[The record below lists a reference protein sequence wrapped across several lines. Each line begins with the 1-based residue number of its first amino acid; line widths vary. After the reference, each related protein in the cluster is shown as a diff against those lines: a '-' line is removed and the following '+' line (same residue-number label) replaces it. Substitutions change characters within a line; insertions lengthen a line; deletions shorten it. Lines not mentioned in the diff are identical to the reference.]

1 MKSNLHKLIGAFLAL
16 CLVVAVMTMGAFAS
30 EDGSGTVETSPTV
43 SPSTSPSQ
51 TPSVTPSPS
60 PSETP
65 EDITVSFSVKGE
77 QYIDDVSI
85 LVNGKTYVLG
95 GNKYSITAPAGSRVS
110 ITVTAKEGY
119 AVTATASGNWTA
131 SGNNVSTTSLT
142 SGGGISFT
150 VAAKELHNI
159 YASVSYVS
167 GTTQSGAYIS
177 TNPSQAYEG
186 QTVTVTVSLSG
197 GQKVRSISVGGDG
210 GTVEISKNNSTSNAT
225 RAYYTFT
232 MPDYDVSVNAII
244 EKATYSVTVDSS
256 WYGSVELDVDYGKDT
271 NALEYGDWVE
281 VYAKPYPGYYL
292 KSLKLNGNSVTF
304 SGNSYSF
311 QITEDTVITAEFSD
325 SLYVETYYSSWN
337 GTVVTY
343 DRYWDK
349 ETEFDYG
356 DTVYVEIT
364 PKDGYTIDKISITDS
379 VTGKSVSYTES
390 STEKNVYYFTMPEH
404 PVLVKVEFKE
414 GYSITV
420 ADTKYGKIKVS
431 EKNADEDD
439 RITITVEPDYGYQLT
454 WLSIKAKDG
463 TKVSYSEG
471 YTKNT
476 YYFYMPDQDVT
487 ISATFS
493 RGTLPFTDVKS
504 TDWFYDAVS
513 FTYNMGI
520 MDGVET
526 NKFSPST
533 TITRGMVVTMLWRM
547 AGEPYASGT
556 YFDDVSYGR
565 YYTTAVA
572 WSARNNIIEGS
583 GANTFGVN
591 DPITR
596 EQLAVILYRY
606 AKYMNYSTTTSSLYG
621 YDDANKVS
629 SWAKDAM
636 GWAVRNGVIGGVT
649 NTTLCPNNTA
659 TRAEVAQMF
668 MNFYDFAN

>member
-1 MKSNLHKLIGAFLAL
+1 MKSNLHKLIGAFLAV
-16 CLVVAVMTMGAFAS
+16 CLVAAVMTMGVFAT
-30 EDGSGTVETSPTV
+30 EDDDGSETLPPSSSV
-43 SPSTSPSQ
+43 SPSASTEP
-51 TPSVTPSPS
+51 
-60 PSETP
+60 ET
-65 EDITVSFSVKGE
+65 ISVSFTITGYTNIKSVSVLVDGVSVDVTQTGSSFSFDAVEEASVK
-77 QYIDDVSI
+77 
-85 LVNGKTYVLG
+85 
-95 GNKYSITAPAGSRVS
+95 
-110 ITVTAKEGY
+110 ITVTAKDGY
-119 AVTATASGNWTA
+119 AVTPNAGSDWTVSSDGSVFTAQ
-131 SGNNVSTTSLT
+131 LT
-142 SGGGISFT
+142 GSSAPSFN
-150 VAAKELHNI
+150 VAAKELYDIN
-159 YASVSYVS
+159 ATVSYAH
-167 GTTQSGAYIS
+167 GMNEYGASIS
-177 TNPSQAYEG
+177 TSPTEAYEG
-186 QTVTVTVSLSG
+186 QEVTVTISLSG
-197 GQKVRSISVGGDG
+197 GQKVYQVSG
-210 GTVEISKNNSTSNAT
+210 SNVT
-225 RAYYTFT
+225 LRPVSSSSSRYVQYTFT
-232 MPDYDVSVNAII
+232 MPDRDVSINAEI
-244 EKATYSVTVDSS
+244 EPATYSVTAGSS
-256 WYGSVELDVDYGKDT
+256 LHGTIDIYVGYGKDPK
-271 NALEYGDWVE
+271 ALEYGDWVE
-281 VYAKPYPGYYL
+281 VYATPAYGYYL
-292 KSLKLNGNSVTF
+292 KALKLNGNSVTF
-304 SGNSYSF
+304 SGNTYSF
-311 QITEDTVITAEFSD
+311 QITEDTTITAEFSD

-379 VTGKSVSYTES
+379 VTGKSVSYNES

-439 RITITVEPDYGYQLT
+439 RITITVEPDFGYQLT

>member
-30 EDGSGTVETSPTV
+30 EDGSGLETLPPSGSV
-43 SPSTSPSQ
+43 SPSSSPS
-51 TPSVTPSPS
+51 TEP
-60 PSETP
+60 ET
-65 EDITVSFSVKGE
+65 ISVSFSVQGYTNIKYVSVLVDGVSV
-77 QYIDDVSI
+77 DVTQTGSTFSFEAVEGAS
-85 LVNGKTYVLG
+85 VN
-95 GNKYSITAPAGSRVS
+95 
-110 ITVTAKEGY
+110 ITVTAKDGY
-119 AVTATASGNWTA
+119 AVTPNAGSDWTVSSDGSVFTAQ
-131 SGNNVSTTSLT
+131 LT
-142 SGGGISFT
+142 GSSAPSFN
-150 VAAKELHNI
+150 VAAKELYDIN
-159 YASVSYVS
+159 ATVSYAH
-167 GTTQSGAYIS
+167 GMNEYGASIS
-177 TNPSQAYEG
+177 TSPTKAYEG
-186 QTVTVTVSLSG
+186 QEVTVTISLSG
-197 GQKVRSISVGGDG
+197 GQKVYQVSG
-210 GTVEISKNNSTSNAT
+210 SNVT
-225 RAYYTFT
+225 LRPVSSSSSRYVQYTFT
-232 MPDYDVSVNAII
+232 MPDRDVSINAEI
-244 EKATYSVTVDSS
+244 EPATYSVTAGSS
-256 WYGSVELDVDYGKDT
+256 LHGTIDIYVGYGKDPS
-271 NALEYGDWVE
+271 ALEYGDWVE
-281 VYAKPYPGYYL
+281 VYVRPASGYYL
-292 KSLKLNGNSVTF
+292 KSLKHNSNSVDVT
-304 SGNSYSF
+304 GNKYEF
-311 QITEDTVITAEFSD
+311 QITEDTYITAEFSD

-379 VTGKSVSYTES
+379 VTGKSVSYNES

-493 RGTLPFTDVKS
+493 RGTLPFTDVKR

>member
-65 EDITVSFSVKGE
+65 EDITVSFSVYGNEHVRDISVKINSE
-77 QYIDDVSI
+77 SHI
-85 LVNGKTYVLG
+85 LTG
-95 GNKYSITAPAGSRVS
+95 GNYTFTASAGSSVS

-131 SGNNVSTTSLT
+131 SGNSVSTTSLT
-142 SGGGISFT
+142 NGGSISFT
-150 VAAKELHNI
+150 VAAKKLHDI
-159 YASVSYVS
+159 SASVSYVT
-167 GTTQSGAYIS
+167 GITQSGAYIS
-177 TNPSQAYEG
+177 ANPSQAREG
-186 QTVTVTVSLSG
+186 ETVTVTVRLDG
-197 GQKVRSISVGGDG
+197 GLKVRSISGGAG
-210 GTVEISKNNSTSNAT
+210 VELKQISSSSSRYAQ
-225 RAYYTFT
+225 YTFT
-232 MPDYDVSVNAII
+232 MPDRDVSINALI
-244 EKATYSVTVDSS
+244 EQGTYSVTVGSS
-256 WYGSVELDVDYGKDT
+256 LHGKVELYVGYGKDPK
-271 NALEYGDWVE
+271 ALEYGDWVE
-281 VYAKPYPGYYL
+281 VYATPAYGYYL

-304 SGNSYSF
+304 SGNTYSF
-311 QITEDTVITAEFSD
+311 QITEDTTITAEFSD

-420 ADTKYGKIKVS
+420 ADTKYGKITVS

-493 RGTLPFTDVKS
+493 RGTLPFTDVKT

>member
-1 MKSNLHKLIGAFLAL
+1 MYA
-16 CLVVAVMTMGAFAS
+16 
-30 EDGSGTVETSPTV
+30 
-43 SPSTSPSQ
+43 
-51 TPSVTPSPS
+51 TP
-60 PSETP
+60 
-65 EDITVSFSVKGE
+65 
-77 QYIDDVSI
+77 
-85 LVNGKTYVLG
+85 
-95 GNKYSITAPAGSRVS
+95 
-110 ITVTAKEGY
+110 
-119 AVTATASGNWTA
+119 
-131 SGNNVSTTSLT
+131 
-142 SGGGISFT
+142 
-150 VAAKELHNI
+150 
-159 YASVSYVS
+159 
-167 GTTQSGAYIS
+167 AY
-177 TNPSQAYEG
+177 
-186 QTVTVTVSLSG
+186 
-197 GQKVRSISVGGDG
+197 
-210 GTVEISKNNSTSNAT
+210 
-225 RAYYTFT
+225 
-232 MPDYDVSVNAII
+232 
-244 EKATYSVTVDSS
+244 
-256 WYGSVELDVDYGKDT
+256 
-271 NALEYGDWVE
+271 
-281 VYAKPYPGYYL
+281 GYYL
-292 KSLKLNGNSVTF
+292 KALKLNGNSVTF
-304 SGNSYSF
+304 SGNTYSF
-311 QITEDTVITAEFSD
+311 QITEDTTITAEFSD
-325 SLYVETYYSSWN
+325 SLYVKTYYSSWS

-343 DRYWDK
+343 DRYWDR

-364 PKDGYTIDKISITDS
+364 PKDGYTIDKIYITDS
-379 VTGKSVSYTES
+379 VTGKSVSYNES

-420 ADTKYGKIKVS
+420 ADTKYGKITVS

-487 ISATFS
+487 IYATFS
-493 RGTLPFTDVKS
+493 RGTLPFTDVKR

>member
-30 EDGSGTVETSPTV
+30 EDGSGLETLPPSGSV
-43 SPSTSPSQ
+43 SPSSSPS
-51 TPSVTPSPS
+51 TEP
-60 PSETP
+60 ET
-65 EDITVSFSVKGE
+65 ISVSFSVQGYTNIKYVSVLVDGVSV
-77 QYIDDVSI
+77 DVTQTGSTFSFEAVEGAS
-85 LVNGKTYVLG
+85 VN
-95 GNKYSITAPAGSRVS
+95 
-110 ITVTAKEGY
+110 ITVTAKDGY
-119 AVTATASGNWTA
+119 AVTPNAGSDWTVSSDGSVFTAQ
-131 SGNNVSTTSLT
+131 LT
-142 SGGGISFT
+142 GSSAPSFN
-150 VAAKELHNI
+150 VAAKELYDIN
-159 YASVSYVS
+159 ATVSYAH
-167 GTTQSGAYIS
+167 GMNEYGASIS
-177 TNPSQAYEG
+177 TSPTKAYEG
-186 QTVTVTVSLSG
+186 QEVTVTISLSG
-197 GQKVRSISVGGDG
+197 GQKVYQVSG
-210 GTVEISKNNSTSNAT
+210 SNVT
-225 RAYYTFT
+225 LRPVSSSSSRYVQYTFT
-232 MPDYDVSVNAII
+232 MPDRDVSINAEI
-244 EKATYSVTVDSS
+244 EPATYSVTAGSS
-256 WYGSVELDVDYGKDT
+256 LHGTIDIYVGYGKDPS
-271 NALEYGDWVE
+271 ALEYGDWVE
-281 VYAKPYPGYYL
+281 VYVRPASGYYL
-292 KSLKLNGNSVTF
+292 KSLKHNGNSVDVT
-304 SGNSYSF
+304 GNKYEF
-311 QITEDTVITAEFSD
+311 QITEDTYITAEFSD

-420 ADTKYGKIKVS
+420 ADTKYGKITVS

-463 TKVSYSEG
+463 TKVSYSDG

-493 RGTLPFTDVKS
+493 RGTLPFTDVKT

>member
-30 EDGSGTVETSPTV
+30 EGDTG
-43 SPSTSPSQ
+43 TSPSVTLSV

-60 PSETP
+60 PSTEPET
-65 EDITVSFSVKGE
+65 ISVLFSVTGYTNIK
-77 QYIDDVSI
+77 YVSVLVDSVSVDVTQTGSI
-85 LVNGKTYVLG
+85 FSFEAVEGASVN
-95 GNKYSITAPAGSRVS
+95 
-110 ITVTAKEGY
+110 ITVTAKDGY
-119 AVTATASGNWTA
+119 AVTPNAGSDWTVSSDGSVFTAQ
-131 SGNNVSTTSLT
+131 LT
-142 SGGGISFT
+142 GSSAPSFN
-150 VAAKELHNI
+150 VAAKELYDIN
-159 YASVSYVS
+159 ATVSYAH
-167 GTTQSGAYIS
+167 GMNEYGASIS
-177 TNPSQAYEG
+177 TSPTEAYEG
-186 QTVTVTVSLSG
+186 QEVTVTISLSG
-197 GQKVRSISVGGDG
+197 GQKVNQVSG
-210 GTVEISKNNSTSNAT
+210 SNVT
-225 RAYYTFT
+225 LRPVSSSSSRYVQYTFT
-232 MPDYDVSVNAII
+232 MPDRDVSINAEI
-244 EKATYSVTVDSS
+244 EPATYSVTAGSS
-256 WYGSVELDVDYGKDT
+256 LHGTIDIYVGYGKDPK
-271 NALEYGDWVE
+271 ALEYGDWVE
-281 VYAKPYPGYYL
+281 VYATPAYGYYL
-292 KSLKLNGNSVTF
+292 KALKLNGNSVTF
-304 SGNSYSF
+304 SGNTYSF
-311 QITEDTVITAEFSD
+311 QITEDTTITAEFSD

-379 VTGKSVSYTES
+379 VTGKSVSYNES

-420 ADTKYGKIKVS
+420 ADTKYGKITVS
-431 EKNADEDD
+431 EKNADKDD

-493 RGTLPFTDVKS
+493 RGTLPFTDVKR

>member
-30 EDGSGTVETSPTV
+30 EDGSGLETLPPSGSV
-43 SPSTSPSQ
+43 SPSSSPS
-51 TPSVTPSPS
+51 TEP
-60 PSETP
+60 ET
-65 EDITVSFSVKGE
+65 ISVSFSVRGETNYVKEIYVSVNGSTYPLTGHSFTAPKGA
-77 QYIDDVSI
+77 QVSI
-85 LVNGKTYVLG
+85 SV
-95 GNKYSITAPAGSRVS
+95 TAYDGY
-110 ITVTAKEGY
+110 TVTSYVNA
-119 AVTATASGNWTA
+119 GNGWTSNGSSSVSTSNLTNGGGIYFVVEA
-131 SGNNVSTTSLT
+131 NKLHNVSTT
-142 SGGGISFT
+142 
-150 VAAKELHNI
+150 
-159 YASVSYVS
+159 VSYVT
-167 GTTQSGAYIS
+167 GITQSGAYIS
-177 TNPSQAYEG
+177 ANPSQAYEG

-197 GQKVRSISVGGDG
+197 GQKVKAISAGAGTS
-210 GTVEISKNNSTSNAT
+210 GTVELTKSAASTAT
-225 RAYYTFT
+225 REIYTFT
-232 MPDYDVSVNAII
+232 MPANDVSVNAII
-244 EKATYSVTVDSS
+244 EKATYSVTAGSS
-256 WYGSVELDVDYGKDT
+256 LHGTIDIYVGYGKDPS
-271 NALEYGDWVE
+271 ALEYGDWVE
-281 VYAKPYPGYYL
+281 VYVRPASGYYL
-292 KSLKLNGNSVTF
+292 KSLKHNGNSVDVT
-304 SGNSYSF
+304 GNKYEF
-311 QITEDTVITAEFSD
+311 QITEDTYITAEFSD

-356 DTVYVEIT
+356 DTVYVQIT

-379 VTGKSVSYTES
+379 VTGKSVSYNES

-493 RGTLPFTDVKS
+493 RGTLPFTDVKR

-583 GANTFGVN
+583 GANTFGVD

>member
-30 EDGSGTVETSPTV
+30 EDGSGLETLPPSGSV
-43 SPSTSPSQ
+43 SPSSSPS
-51 TPSVTPSPS
+51 TEP
-60 PSETP
+60 ET
-65 EDITVSFSVKGE
+65 ISVSFSVTGETNYVKEIYVSVNGSTYPLTGHSFTAPKGA
-77 QYIDDVSI
+77 QVSI
-85 LVNGKTYVLG
+85 SV
-95 GNKYSITAPAGSRVS
+95 TAYDGY
-110 ITVTAKEGY
+110 TVTSYVNA
-119 AVTATASGNWTA
+119 GNGWTSNGSSSVSTSNLTNGGGIHFVVEA
-131 SGNNVSTTSLT
+131 NKLHNVSTT
-142 SGGGISFT
+142 
-150 VAAKELHNI
+150 
-159 YASVSYVS
+159 VSYVT
-167 GTTQSGAYIS
+167 GITQSGAYIS
-177 TNPSQAYEG
+177 ANPSQAYEG
-186 QTVTVTVSLSG
+186 QTVTVTISLDG
-197 GQKVRSISVGGDG
+197 GLKVRSISGGAG
-210 GTVEISKNNSTSNAT
+210 VELKQISSSSSRYAQ
-225 RAYYTFT
+225 YTFT
-232 MPDYDVSVNAII
+232 MPDRDVSINALI
-244 EKATYSVTVDSS
+244 EQGTYSVTVGSS
-256 WYGSVELDVDYGKDT
+256 LHGKVELYVGYGKDPK
-271 NALEYGDWVE
+271 ALEYGDWVE
-281 VYAKPYPGYYL
+281 VYATPAYGYYL

-311 QITEDTVITAEFSD
+311 QITEDTNITAEFSD

-493 RGTLPFTDVKS
+493 RGTLPFTDVKT

>member
-30 EDGSGTVETSPTV
+30 ASENVGTPPTLVEPNPSGSDGDEYSPV
-43 SPSTSPSQ
+43 
-51 TPSVTPSPS
+51 
-60 PSETP
+60 
-65 EDITVSFSVKGE
+65 TVSFAIMGNYSQFVRSISVT
-77 QYIDDVSI
+77 
-85 LVNGKTYVLG
+85 VNGQTTTYSASETSFRATLG
-95 GNKYSITAPAGSRVS
+95 SSVS
-110 ITVTAKEGY
+110 ITVNAYDGY
-119 AVTATASGNWTA
+119 AVTANVTSGTCW
-131 SGNNVSTTSLT
+131 ST
-142 SGGGISFT
+142 SGGNSVSTSSLTENNGGVIFNIE
-150 VAAKELHNI
+150 AKERHNI
-159 YASVSYVS
+159 TSTVSYVE
-167 GTTQSGAYIS
+167 GITQSGAYITS
-177 TNPSQAYEG
+177 ASQAYAGE
-186 QTVTVTVSLSG
+186 TVTVTVSMSG
-197 GQKVRSISVGGDG
+197 GQKVHGISVVGSGGP
-210 GTVEISKNNSTSNAT
+210 VNIIKNDSTSTAT

-232 MPDYDVSVNAII
+232 MPDYDVSVDALI
-244 EKATYSVTVDSS
+244 EEATYSVTAARSLH
-256 WYGSVELDVDYGKDT
+256 GKVELYVGYGKDHS
-271 NALEYGDWVE
+271 ALEYGDRVE
-281 VYAKPYPGYYL
+281 VYATPDPGYYL

-420 ADTKYGKIKVS
+420 ADTKYGKITVS
-431 EKNADEDD
+431 EKNADKDD

-493 RGTLPFTDVKS
+493 RGTLPFTDVKT

>member
-30 EDGSGTVETSPTV
+30 ASENVSTPPTLVEPNPSGSDGDEYSPV
-43 SPSTSPSQ
+43 
-51 TPSVTPSPS
+51 
-60 PSETP
+60 
-65 EDITVSFSVKGE
+65 TVSFAIMGTYSQFVRSISVTVDSQTIPLSASE
-77 QYIDDVSI
+77 TSFRA
-85 LVNGKTYVLG
+85 TLG
-95 GNKYSITAPAGSRVS
+95 SSVS
-110 ITVTAKEGY
+110 ITVNAYDGY
-119 AVTATASGNWTA
+119 AVTANVTSGTCW
-131 SGNNVSTTSLT
+131 ST
-142 SGGGISFT
+142 SGGNSVSTSSLTENNGGVIFYIE
-150 VAAKELHNI
+150 AKERHNI
-159 YASVSYVS
+159 TSTVSYVD
-167 GTTQSGAYIS
+167 GITQSGAYITS
-177 TNPSQAYEG
+177 ASQAYAGE
-186 QTVTVTVSLSG
+186 TVTVTVSLSG
-197 GQKVRSISVGGDG
+197 GQKVHGISVVGSGGP
-210 GTVEISKNNSTSNAT
+210 VNIIKNDSTSTAT
-225 RAYYTFT
+225 RAYYTFV
-232 MPDYDVSVNAII
+232 MPNYDVSVDALI
-244 EKATYSVTVDSS
+244 EEATYSVTAAPSLH
-256 WYGSVELDVDYGKDT
+256 GKVELDVGYGKDPS
-271 NALEYGDWVE
+271 ALEYGDWVE
-281 VYAKPYPGYYL
+281 VYATPAYGYYL
-292 KSLKLNGNSVTF
+292 KALKLNGSSVTF

-379 VTGKSVSYTES
+379 VTGKSVSYNES

-420 ADTKYGKIKVS
+420 ADTKYGKITVS

-493 RGTLPFTDVKS
+493 RGTLPFTDVKR

>member
-30 EDGSGTVETSPTV
+30 EDDDGSETLPPSSSV
-43 SPSTSPSQ
+43 SPSASTEP
-51 TPSVTPSPS
+51 
-60 PSETP
+60 ET
-65 EDITVSFSVKGE
+65 ISVSFTITGYTNIKSVSVLVDGVSVDVTQTGSSFSFDAVEEASVK
-77 QYIDDVSI
+77 
-85 LVNGKTYVLG
+85 
-95 GNKYSITAPAGSRVS
+95 
-110 ITVTAKEGY
+110 ITVTAKDGY
-119 AVTATASGNWTA
+119 AVTPNAGSDWTVSSDGSVFTAQ
-131 SGNNVSTTSLT
+131 LT
-142 SGGGISFT
+142 GSSAPSFN
-150 VAAKELHNI
+150 VAAKELYDIN
-159 YASVSYVS
+159 ATVSYAH
-167 GTTQSGAYIS
+167 GMNEYGASIS
-177 TNPSQAYEG
+177 TSPTKAYEG
-186 QTVTVTVSLSG
+186 QEVTVTISLSG
-197 GQKVRSISVGGDG
+197 GQKVYQVSG
-210 GTVEISKNNSTSNAT
+210 SNVT
-225 RAYYTFT
+225 LRPVSSSSSRYVQYTFT
-232 MPDYDVSVNAII
+232 MPDRDVSINAEI
-244 EKATYSVTVDSS
+244 EPATYSVTAGSS
-256 WYGSVELDVDYGKDT
+256 LHGTIDIYVGYGKDPS
-271 NALEYGDWVE
+271 ALEYGDWVE
-281 VYAKPYPGYYL
+281 VYVRPASGYYL
-292 KSLKLNGNSVTF
+292 KSLKHNGNSVDVT
-304 SGNSYSF
+304 GNKYEF
-311 QITEDTVITAEFSD
+311 QITEDTYITAEFSD

-356 DTVYVEIT
+356 DTVYVQIT

-420 ADTKYGKIKVS
+420 ADTKYGKITVS

-454 WLSIKAKDG
+454 RLSIKAKDG

>member
-30 EDGSGTVETSPTV
+30 EDGSGLETLPPSGSV
-43 SPSTSPSQ
+43 SPSSSPS
-51 TPSVTPSPS
+51 TEP
-60 PSETP
+60 ET
-65 EDITVSFSVKGE
+65 ISVSFSVTGETNYVKEMYVSVNGSTYPLTGHSFTAPKGA
-77 QYIDDVSI
+77 QVSI
-85 LVNGKTYVLG
+85 SV
-95 GNKYSITAPAGSRVS
+95 TAYDGY
-110 ITVTAKEGY
+110 TVTSYVNA
-119 AVTATASGNWTA
+119 GNGWTSNGSSSVSTSNLTNGGGIYFVVEA
-131 SGNNVSTTSLT
+131 NKLHNVSTT
-142 SGGGISFT
+142 
-150 VAAKELHNI
+150 
-159 YASVSYVS
+159 VSYVT
-167 GTTQSGAYIS
+167 GITQSGAYIS
-177 TNPSQAYEG
+177 ANPSQAYEG

-197 GQKVRSISVGGDG
+197 GQKVRSISGSTGVDLKP
-210 GTVEISKNNSTSNAT
+210 ISSSSSRYAQ
-225 RAYYTFT
+225 YTFT
-232 MPDYDVSVNAII
+232 MPDRDVSINALI
-244 EKATYSVTVDSS
+244 EQGTYSVTAGSS
-256 WYGSVELDVDYGKDT
+256 LHGTIDIYVGYGKDPS
-271 NALEYGDWVE
+271 ALEYGDWVE
-281 VYAKPYPGYYL
+281 VYVRPASGYYL
-292 KSLKLNGNSVTF
+292 KSLKHNGNSVDVT
-304 SGNSYSF
+304 GNKYEF
-311 QITEDTVITAEFSD
+311 QITEDTYITAEFSD

-356 DTVYVEIT
+356 DTVYVQIT

-493 RGTLPFTDVKS
+493 RGTLPFTDVKT

-591 DPITR
+591 AP
-596 EQLAVILYRY
+596 
-606 AKYMNYSTTTSSLYG
+606 SP
-621 YDDANKVS
+621 VS
-629 SWAKDAM
+629 SSP
-636 GWAVRNGVIGGVT
+636 
-649 NTTLCPNNTA
+649 LSSTA
-659 TRAEVAQMF
+659 TPST
-668 MNFYDFAN
+668 

>member
-1 MKSNLHKLIGAFLAL
+1 MKSNLHKLIGAFLAV

-30 EDGSGTVETSPTV
+30 EGENVGTPPTLVEPKPTETS
-43 SPSTSPSQ
+43 TS
-51 TPSVTPSPS
+51 
-60 PSETP
+60 E
-65 EDITVSFSVKGE
+65 EITVSFSVDSTDGSSNRIKDI
-77 QYIDDVSI
+77 Y
-85 LVNGKTYVLG
+85 VNVNNSTVRLGTYARS
-95 GNKYSITAPAGSRVS
+95 YTAAAGSSLS
-110 ITVTAKEGY
+110 ITVVPEDGY
-119 AVTATASGNWTA
+119 EVVATAGTGWTA
-131 SGNNVSTTSLT
+131 SGNTASTSNLT
-142 SGGGISFT
+142 STNNGGIHFT
-150 VAAKELHNI
+150 VSAKELYDIN
-159 YASVSYVS
+159 ATVSYAH
-167 GTTQSGAYIS
+167 GMNEYGASIS
-177 TNPSQAYEG
+177 TSPTKAYEG
-186 QTVTVTVSLSG
+186 QEVTVTISLSG
-197 GQKVRSISVGGDG
+197 GQKVYQVSG
-210 GTVEISKNNSTSNAT
+210 SNVT
-225 RAYYTFT
+225 LRPVSSSSSRYVQYTFT
-232 MPDYDVSVNAII
+232 MPDRDVSINAEI
-244 EKATYSVTVDSS
+244 EPATYSVTAGSS
-256 WYGSVELDVDYGKDT
+256 LHGTIDIYVGYGKDPS
-271 NALEYGDWVE
+271 ALEYGDWVE
-281 VYAKPYPGYYL
+281 VYVRPASGYYL
-292 KSLKLNGNSVTF
+292 KSLKHNGNSVDVT
-304 SGNSYSF
+304 GNKYEF
-311 QITEDTVITAEFSD
+311 QITEDTYITAEFSD

-356 DTVYVEIT
+356 DTVYVQIT

-420 ADTKYGKIKVS
+420 ADTKYGKITVS

-493 RGTLPFTDVKS
+493 RGTLPFTDVKT

>member
-1 MKSNLHKLIGAFLAL
+1 MKSNLHKLIGAFLAV

-30 EDGSGTVETSPTV
+30 EDGSGLETLPPSGSV
-43 SPSTSPSQ
+43 SPSSSPS
-51 TPSVTPSPS
+51 TEP
-60 PSETP
+60 ET
-65 EDITVSFSVKGE
+65 ISVSFSVQGDEYVKSISININGE
-77 QYIDDVSI
+77 PHI
-85 LVNGKTYVLG
+85 LTG
-95 GNKYSITAPAGSRVS
+95 GNYSFSAPVGSKVS
-110 ITVTAKEGY
+110 ITVTALDGY
-119 AVTATASGNWTA
+119 VVTATPGTGWVASGNSVSTGYLLNGGGIYFVVEA
-131 SGNNVSTTSLT
+131 NKLHNVSTT
-142 SGGGISFT
+142 
-150 VAAKELHNI
+150 
-159 YASVSYVS
+159 VSYVT
-167 GTTQSGAYIS
+167 GITQSGAYIS
-177 TNPSQAYEG
+177 ANPSQAYEG

-197 GQKVRSISVGGDG
+197 GQKVKAISAGAGTS
-210 GTVEISKNNSTSNAT
+210 GTVELTKSAASTAT
-225 RAYYTFT
+225 REIYTFT
-232 MPDYDVSVNAII
+232 MPANDVSVNAII
-244 EKATYSVTVDSS
+244 EKATYRVTAGSS
-256 WYGSVELDVDYGKDT
+256 LHGTIDIYVGYGKDPS
-271 NALEYGDWVE
+271 ALEYGDWVE
-281 VYAKPYPGYYL
+281 VYVRPASGYYL
-292 KSLKLNGNSVTF
+292 KSLKHNGNSVDVT
-304 SGNSYSF
+304 GNKYEF
-311 QITEDTVITAEFSD
+311 QITEDTYITAEFSD

-343 DRYWDK
+343 DRYWDR

-356 DTVYVEIT
+356 DTVYVQIT

-420 ADTKYGKIKVS
+420 ADTKYGKITVS

>member
-1 MKSNLHKLIGAFLAL
+1 MKSNLHKLIGAFLAV

-30 EDGSGTVETSPTV
+30 EDDSGLETLPPSGSV
-43 SPSTSPSQ
+43 SPSSSPS
-51 TPSVTPSPS
+51 TEP
-60 PSETP
+60 ET
-65 EDITVSFSVKGE
+65 ISVSFSVQGYTNIKYVSVLVDGVSV
-77 QYIDDVSI
+77 DVTQTGSTFSFEAVEGAS
-85 LVNGKTYVLG
+85 VN
-95 GNKYSITAPAGSRVS
+95 
-110 ITVTAKEGY
+110 ITVTAKDGY
-119 AVTATASGNWTA
+119 AVTPNAGSDWTVSSDGSVFTAQ
-131 SGNNVSTTSLT
+131 LT
-142 SGGGISFT
+142 GSSAPSFN
-150 VAAKELHNI
+150 VAAKELYDIN
-159 YASVSYVS
+159 ATVSYAH
-167 GTTQSGAYIS
+167 GMNEYGASIS
-177 TNPSQAYEG
+177 TSPTKAYEG
-186 QTVTVTVSLSG
+186 QEVTVTISLSG
-197 GQKVRSISVGGDG
+197 GQKVYQVSG
-210 GTVEISKNNSTSNAT
+210 SNVT
-225 RAYYTFT
+225 LRPVSSSSSRYVQYTFT
-232 MPDYDVSVNAII
+232 MPDRDVSINAEI
-244 EKATYSVTVDSS
+244 EPATYSVTAGSS
-256 WYGSVELDVDYGKDT
+256 LHGTIDIYVGYGKDPS
-271 NALEYGDWVE
+271 ALEYGDWVE
-281 VYAKPYPGYYL
+281 VYVRPASGYYL
-292 KSLKLNGNSVTF
+292 KSLKHNGNSVDVT
-304 SGNSYSF
+304 GNKYEF
-311 QITEDTVITAEFSD
+311 QITEDTYITAEFSD

-379 VTGKSVSYTES
+379 VTGKSVSYNES

>member
-30 EDGSGTVETSPTV
+30 ASENVGAPPTV
-43 SPSTSPSQ
+43 VEPNPSGSDGDEYSP
-51 TPSVTPSPS
+51 V
-60 PSETP
+60 
-65 EDITVSFSVKGE
+65 TVSFAIMGNYSQFVRSISVT
-77 QYIDDVSI
+77 
-85 LVNGKTYVLG
+85 VNGQTTTYSASETSFRATLG
-95 GNKYSITAPAGSRVS
+95 SSVS
-110 ITVTAKEGY
+110 ITVNAYDGY
-119 AVTATASGNWTA
+119 AVTANVTSGTCW
-131 SGNNVSTTSLT
+131 ST
-142 SGGGISFT
+142 SGGNSVSTSSLTENNGGVIFNIE
-150 VAAKELHNI
+150 AKERHNI
-159 YASVSYVS
+159 TSTVSYVE
-167 GTTQSGAYIS
+167 GITQSGAYITS
-177 TNPSQAYEG
+177 ASQAYAGE
-186 QTVTVTVSLSG
+186 TVTVTVSLSG
-197 GQKVRSISVGGDG
+197 GQKVRGISVGGSG
-210 GTVEISKNNSTSNAT
+210 GTVEISKNNSTSTAT

-232 MPDYDVSVNAII
+232 MPDYDVSVDALI
-244 EKATYSVTVDSS
+244 EEATYSVTAASS
-256 WYGSVELDVDYGKDT
+256 LHGTIDIYVGYGKDA

-281 VYAKPYPGYYL
+281 VYARPAYGYYL
-292 KSLKLNGNSVTF
+292 KALKLNGNSVTF
-304 SGNSYSF
+304 SGNTYSF

-420 ADTKYGKIKVS
+420 ADTKYGKITVS
-431 EKNADEDD
+431 EKNADKDD

-493 RGTLPFTDVKS
+493 RGTLPFTDVKT

>member
-1 MKSNLHKLIGAFLAL
+1 MKSNLHKLIGAFLAV

-30 EDGSGTVETSPTV
+30 EDGSGLETLPPSGSV
-43 SPSTSPSQ
+43 SPSSSPS
-51 TPSVTPSPS
+51 TEP
-60 PSETP
+60 ET
-65 EDITVSFSVKGE
+65 ISVSFSVQGYTNIKYVSVLVDGVSV
-77 QYIDDVSI
+77 DVTQTGSTFSFEAVEGAS
-85 LVNGKTYVLG
+85 VN
-95 GNKYSITAPAGSRVS
+95 
-110 ITVTAKEGY
+110 ITVTAKDGY
-119 AVTATASGNWTA
+119 AVTPNAGSDWTVSSDGSVFTAQ
-131 SGNNVSTTSLT
+131 LT
-142 SGGGISFT
+142 GSSAPSFN
-150 VAAKELHNI
+150 VAAKELYDIN
-159 YASVSYVS
+159 ATVSYAH
-167 GTTQSGAYIS
+167 GMNEYGASIS
-177 TNPSQAYEG
+177 TSPTKAYEG
-186 QTVTVTVSLSG
+186 QEVTVTISLSG
-197 GQKVRSISVGGDG
+197 GQKVYQVSG
-210 GTVEISKNNSTSNAT
+210 SNVT
-225 RAYYTFT
+225 LRPVSSSSSRYVQYTFT
-232 MPDYDVSVNAII
+232 MPDRDVSINAEI
-244 EKATYSVTVDSS
+244 EPATYSVTAGSS
-256 WYGSVELDVDYGKDT
+256 LHGTIDIYVGYGKDPS
-271 NALEYGDWVE
+271 ALEYGDWVE
-281 VYAKPYPGYYL
+281 VYVRPASGYYL
-292 KSLKLNGNSVTF
+292 KSLKHNGNSVDVT
-304 SGNSYSF
+304 GNKYEF
-311 QITEDTVITAEFSD
+311 QITEDTYITAEFSD

-343 DRYWDK
+343 DRYWDR

-356 DTVYVEIT
+356 DTVYVQIT

-439 RITITVEPDYGYQLT
+439 RITITVEPDFGYQLT

-493 RGTLPFTDVKS
+493 RGTLPFTDVKR

>member
-1 MKSNLHKLIGAFLAL
+1 MKSNLHKLIGVFLAV
-16 CLVVAVMTMGAFAS
+16 CLVAAVMTMGVFAT
-30 EDGSGTVETSPTV
+30 EDDDGSETLPPSSSV
-43 SPSTSPSQ
+43 SPSASPS
-51 TPSVTPSPS
+51 TEP
-60 PSETP
+60 ET
-65 EDITVSFSVKGE
+65 ISVSFSVQGYTNIKYVSVLVDGVSV
-77 QYIDDVSI
+77 DVTQTGSTFSFEAVEGAS
-85 LVNGKTYVLG
+85 VN
-95 GNKYSITAPAGSRVS
+95 
-110 ITVTAKEGY
+110 ITVTAKDGY
-119 AVTATASGNWTA
+119 AVTPNAGSDWTVSSDGSVFTAQ
-131 SGNNVSTTSLT
+131 LT
-142 SGGGISFT
+142 GSSAPSFN
-150 VAAKELHNI
+150 VAAKELYDIN
-159 YASVSYVS
+159 ATVSYAH
-167 GTTQSGAYIS
+167 GMNEYGASIS
-177 TNPSQAYEG
+177 TSPTKAYEG
-186 QTVTVTVSLSG
+186 QEVTVTISLSG
-197 GQKVRSISVGGDG
+197 GQKVYQVSG
-210 GTVEISKNNSTSNAT
+210 SNVT
-225 RAYYTFT
+225 LRPVSSSSSRYVQYTFT
-232 MPDYDVSVNAII
+232 MPDRDVSINAEI
-244 EKATYSVTVDSS
+244 EPATYSVTAGSS
-256 WYGSVELDVDYGKDT
+256 LHGTIDIYVGYGKDPS
-271 NALEYGDWVE
+271 ALEYGDWVE
-281 VYAKPYPGYYL
+281 VYVRPASGYYL
-292 KSLKLNGNSVTF
+292 KSLKHNGNSVDVT
-304 SGNSYSF
+304 GNKYEF
-311 QITEDTVITAEFSD
+311 QITEDTYITAEFSD

-356 DTVYVEIT
+356 DTVYVQIT

-493 RGTLPFTDVKS
+493 RGTLPFTDVKR

-583 GANTFGVN
+583 GANTFGVD

>member
-30 EDGSGTVETSPTV
+30 ASENVGAPPTLVEPNPSG
-43 SPSTSPSQ
+43 STS
-51 TPSVTPSPS
+51 
-60 PSETP
+60 SE
-65 EDITVSFSVKGE
+65 DVTVSFSVDSTDGSSNRIKNI
-77 QYIDDVSI
+77 Y
-85 LVNGKTYVLG
+85 VNVNNSTVPLGTYARS
-95 GNKYSITAPAGSRVS
+95 YTAAAGSSLS
-110 ITVTAKEGY
+110 ITVVPEDGY
-119 AVTATASGNWTA
+119 EVVATAGTGWTA
-131 SGNNVSTTSLT
+131 SGNTASTSNLT
-142 SGGGISFT
+142 STNNGGIHFT
-150 VAAKELHNI
+150 VSAKELYDIN
-159 YASVSYVS
+159 ATVSYAH
-167 GTTQSGAYIS
+167 GMNEYGASIS
-177 TNPSQAYEG
+177 TSPTEAYEG

-197 GQKVRSISVGGDG
+197 GQKVRGISVDGSGGEVQI
-210 GTVEISKNNSTSNAT
+210 TKNNSTSTAT
-225 RAYYTFT
+225 SANYTFT
-232 MPDYDVSVNAII
+232 MPDYDVSVNATI
-244 EKATYSVTVDSS
+244 EKTTYSVTAAPSLH
-256 WYGSVELDVDYGKDT
+256 GKVELYVGGKDHS
-271 NALEYGDWVE
+271 ALEYGDWVE
-281 VYAKPYPGYYL
+281 VYVTPYPGYYL

-304 SGNSYSF
+304 TSNSYSF
-311 QITEDTVITAEFSD
+311 QITEDTNITAEFSD

-356 DTVYVEIT
+356 DTVYVQIT

-493 RGTLPFTDVKS
+493 RGTLPFTDVKT

>member
-1 MKSNLHKLIGAFLAL
+1 
-16 CLVVAVMTMGAFAS
+16 MTMGAFAS
-30 EDGSGTVETSPTV
+30 EDDDGSETLPPSSSV
-43 SPSTSPSQ
+43 SPSASTEP
-51 TPSVTPSPS
+51 
-60 PSETP
+60 ET
-65 EDITVSFSVKGE
+65 ISVSFTITGYTNIKSVSVLVDGVSVDVTQTGSSFSFDAVEEASVK
-77 QYIDDVSI
+77 
-85 LVNGKTYVLG
+85 
-95 GNKYSITAPAGSRVS
+95 
-110 ITVTAKEGY
+110 ITVTAKDGY
-119 AVTATASGNWTA
+119 AVTPSTGSGSGWTVNSDGSVSTSDLASGSA
-131 SGNNVSTTSLT
+131 P
-142 SGGGISFT
+142 SFN
-150 VAAKELHNI
+150 VAAKELYDIN
-159 YASVSYVS
+159 ATVSYAH
-167 GTTQSGAYIS
+167 GMNEYGASIS
-177 TNPSQAYEG
+177 TSPTKAYEG
-186 QTVTVTVSLSG
+186 QEVTVTISLSG
-197 GQKVRSISVGGDG
+197 GQKVYQVFG
-210 GTVEISKNNSTSNAT
+210 SNVT
-225 RAYYTFT
+225 LRPVSSSSSRYVQYTFT
-232 MPDYDVSVNAII
+232 MPDRDVSINAEI
-244 EKATYSVTVDSS
+244 EPATYSVTAGSS
-256 WYGSVELDVDYGKDT
+256 LHGTIDISVGIGKDPS
-271 NALEYGDWVE
+271 ALEYGDWVD
-281 VYAKPYPGYYL
+281 VYARPYPGYYL
-292 KSLKLNGNSVTF
+292 KALKLNGNSVTF
-304 SGNSYSF
+304 SGNTYSF
-311 QITEDTVITAEFSD
+311 QITEDTTITAEFSD

-379 VTGKSVSYTES
+379 VTGKSVSYNES

-420 ADTKYGKIKVS
+420 ADTKYGKITVS

-493 RGTLPFTDVKS
+493 RGTLPFTDVKR

>member
-30 EDGSGTVETSPTV
+30 EDDSGLETLPPSGSV
-43 SPSTSPSQ
+43 SPSSSPS
-51 TPSVTPSPS
+51 TEP
-60 PSETP
+60 ET
-65 EDITVSFSVKGE
+65 ISVSFSVQGYTNIKYVSVLVDGVSV
-77 QYIDDVSI
+77 DVTQTGSTFSFEAVEGAS
-85 LVNGKTYVLG
+85 VN
-95 GNKYSITAPAGSRVS
+95 
-110 ITVTAKEGY
+110 ITVTAKDGY
-119 AVTATASGNWTA
+119 AVTPNAGSDWTVSSDGSVFTAQ
-131 SGNNVSTTSLT
+131 LT
-142 SGGGISFT
+142 GSSAPSFN
-150 VAAKELHNI
+150 VAAKELYDIN
-159 YASVSYVS
+159 ATVSYAH
-167 GTTQSGAYIS
+167 GMNEYGASIS
-177 TNPSQAYEG
+177 TSPTKAYEG
-186 QTVTVTVSLSG
+186 QEVTVTISLSG
-197 GQKVRSISVGGDG
+197 GQKVYQVSG
-210 GTVEISKNNSTSNAT
+210 SNVT
-225 RAYYTFT
+225 LRPVSSSSSRYVQYTFT
-232 MPDYDVSVNAII
+232 MPDRDVSINAEI
-244 EKATYSVTVDSS
+244 EPATYSVTAGSS
-256 WYGSVELDVDYGKDT
+256 LHGTIDIYVGYGKDPS
-271 NALEYGDWVE
+271 ALEYGDWVE
-281 VYAKPYPGYYL
+281 VYVRPASGYYL
-292 KSLKLNGNSVTF
+292 KSLKHNGNSVDVT
-304 SGNSYSF
+304 GNKYEF
-311 QITEDTVITAEFSD
+311 QITEDTYITAEFSD

-471 YTKNT
+471 YIKNT

-493 RGTLPFTDVKS
+493 RGTLPFTDVK
-504 TDWFYDAVS
+504 TADWFYDAVS

>member
-30 EDGSGTVETSPTV
+30 EDGSGLETLPPSGSV
-43 SPSTSPSQ
+43 SPSSSPS
-51 TPSVTPSPS
+51 TEP
-60 PSETP
+60 ET
-65 EDITVSFSVKGE
+65 ISVSFSVQGYTNIKYVSVLVDGVSV
-77 QYIDDVSI
+77 DVTQTGSTFSFEAVEGAS
-85 LVNGKTYVLG
+85 VN
-95 GNKYSITAPAGSRVS
+95 
-110 ITVTAKEGY
+110 ITVTAKDGY
-119 AVTATASGNWTA
+119 AVTPNAGSDWTVSSDGSVFTAQ
-131 SGNNVSTTSLT
+131 LT
-142 SGGGISFT
+142 GSSAPSFN
-150 VAAKELHNI
+150 VAAKELYDIN
-159 YASVSYVS
+159 ATVSYAH
-167 GTTQSGAYIS
+167 GMNEYGASIS
-177 TNPSQAYEG
+177 TSPTKAYEG
-186 QTVTVTVSLSG
+186 QEVTVTISLSG
-197 GQKVRSISVGGDG
+197 GQKVYQVSG
-210 GTVEISKNNSTSNAT
+210 SNVT
-225 RAYYTFT
+225 LRPVSSSSSRYVQYTFT
-232 MPDYDVSVNAII
+232 MPDRDVSINAEI
-244 EKATYSVTVDSS
+244 EPATYSVTAGSS
-256 WYGSVELDVDYGKDT
+256 LHGTIDIYVGYGKDPS
-271 NALEYGDWVE
+271 ALEYGDWVE
-281 VYAKPYPGYYL
+281 VYVRPASGYYL
-292 KSLKLNGNSVTF
+292 KSLKHNGNSVDVT
-304 SGNSYSF
+304 GNKYEF
-311 QITEDTVITAEFSD
+311 QITEDTYITAEFSD

-356 DTVYVEIT
+356 DTVYVQIT

-420 ADTKYGKIKVS
+420 ADTKYGKITVS

-454 WLSIKAKDG
+454 RLSIKAKDG

>member
-30 EDGSGTVETSPTV
+30 EGGSGTVETSPTV

-65 EDITVSFSVKGE
+65 EDITVSFSVYGNEHVRDISVKINSE
-77 QYIDDVSI
+77 SHI
-85 LVNGKTYVLG
+85 LTG
-95 GNKYSITAPAGSRVS
+95 GNYTFTASAGSSVS

-131 SGNNVSTTSLT
+131 SGNSVSTTSLT
-142 SGGGISFT
+142 SGGSISFT
-150 VAAKELHNI
+150 VAAKELHDI
-159 YASVSYVS
+159 SASVSYVT
-167 GTTQSGAYIS
+167 GITQSGAYIS
-177 TNPSQAYEG
+177 TNPSQAREG
-186 QTVTVTVSLSG
+186 ETVTVTVRLDG
-197 GQKVRSISVGGDG
+197 GLKVRSISGGSGVDLKQ
-210 GTVEISKNNSTSNAT
+210 ISSSSSRYAQ
-225 RAYYTFT
+225 YTFT
-232 MPDYDVSVNAII
+232 MPDKDVQITAEI
-244 EKATYSVTVDSS
+244 EKTTYSVTAARSLH
-256 WYGSVELDVDYGKDT
+256 GKVELYVGYGKDHS
-271 NALEYGDWVE
+271 ALEYGDRVE
-281 VYAKPYPGYYL
+281 VYATPDPGYYL

-304 SGNSYSF
+304 SGNTYSF
-311 QITEDTVITAEFSD
+311 QITEDTTITAEFSD

-379 VTGKSVSYTES
+379 VTGKSVSYNES

-439 RITITVEPDYGYQLT
+439 RITITVEPNSGYQLT
-454 WLSIKAKDG
+454 YLSIKGKDG
-463 TKVSYSEG
+463 TKVSYTEG

-487 ISATFS
+487 ITATFG
-493 RGTLPFTDVKS
+493 RGTIPFTDVKT

-526 NKFSPST
+526 YKFSPTT

>member
-1 MKSNLHKLIGAFLAL
+1 MKSNLHKLIGAFLAV

-30 EDGSGTVETSPTV
+30 ASENVGAPPTV
-43 SPSTSPSQ
+43 VEPNPSGSDGDEYSP
-51 TPSVTPSPS
+51 V
-60 PSETP
+60 
-65 EDITVSFSVKGE
+65 TVSFAIMGNYSQFVRSISVT
-77 QYIDDVSI
+77 
-85 LVNGKTYVLG
+85 VNGQTTTYSASETSFRATLG
-95 GNKYSITAPAGSRVS
+95 SSVS
-110 ITVTAKEGY
+110 ITVNAYDGY
-119 AVTATASGNWTA
+119 AVTANVTSGTCW
-131 SGNNVSTTSLT
+131 ST
-142 SGGGISFT
+142 SGGNSVSTSSLTENNGGVIFNIE
-150 VAAKELHNI
+150 AKERHNI
-159 YASVSYVS
+159 TSTVSYVE
-167 GTTQSGAYIS
+167 GITQSGAYITS
-177 TNPSQAYEG
+177 ASQAYAGE
-186 QTVTVTVSLSG
+186 TVTVTVSLSG
-197 GQKVRSISVGGDG
+197 GQKVRGISVGGSG
-210 GTVEISKNNSTSNAT
+210 GQVEITKNNSTSTAT

-232 MPDYDVSVNAII
+232 MPDYDVSVDALI
-244 EKATYSVTVDSS
+244 EEATYSVTAASS
-256 WYGSVELDVDYGKDT
+256 LHGTIDIYVGYGKDA

-281 VYAKPYPGYYL
+281 VYARPAYGYYL
-292 KSLKLNGNSVTF
+292 KALKLNGNSVTF
-304 SGNSYSF
+304 SGNTYSF

-420 ADTKYGKIKVS
+420 ADTKYGKITVS

-493 RGTLPFTDVKS
+493 RGTLPFTDVKR

>member
-1 MKSNLHKLIGAFLAL
+1 MKSNLHKLIGAFLAV

-65 EDITVSFSVKGE
+65 EDITVSFSVYGNEHVRDISVKINSE
-77 QYIDDVSI
+77 SHI
-85 LVNGKTYVLG
+85 LTG
-95 GNKYSITAPAGSRVS
+95 GNYTFTASAGSSVS

-131 SGNNVSTTSLT
+131 SGNSVSTTSLT
-142 SGGGISFT
+142 NGGSISFT
-150 VAAKELHNI
+150 VAAKKLHDI
-159 YASVSYVS
+159 SASVSYVT
-167 GTTQSGAYIS
+167 GITQSGAYIS
-177 TNPSQAYEG
+177 ANPSQAREG
-186 QTVTVTVSLSG
+186 ETVTVTVRLDG
-197 GQKVRSISVGGDG
+197 GLKVRSISGGAG
-210 GTVEISKNNSTSNAT
+210 VELKQISSSSSRYAQ
-225 RAYYTFT
+225 YTFT
-232 MPDYDVSVNAII
+232 MPDRDVSINALI
-244 EKATYSVTVDSS
+244 EQGTYSVTVGSS
-256 WYGSVELDVDYGKDT
+256 LHGKVELYVGIGKDPS
-271 NALEYGDWVE
+271 ALEYGDWVD
-281 VYAKPYPGYYL
+281 VYARPYPGYYL
-292 KSLKLNGNSVTF
+292 KALKLNGNSVTF
-304 SGNSYSF
+304 SGNTYSF
-311 QITEDTVITAEFSD
+311 QITEDTTITAEFSD

-420 ADTKYGKIKVS
+420 ADTKYGKITVS
-431 EKNADEDD
+431 EKNADKDD

-493 RGTLPFTDVKS
+493 RGTLPFTDVKR

>member
-1 MKSNLHKLIGAFLAL
+1 MKSNLHKLIGAFLAV

-30 EDGSGTVETSPTV
+30 ASENVSTPPTLVEPNPSGSDGDEYSPV
-43 SPSTSPSQ
+43 
-51 TPSVTPSPS
+51 
-60 PSETP
+60 
-65 EDITVSFSVKGE
+65 TVSFAIMGTYSQFVRSISVTVDSQTIPLSASE
-77 QYIDDVSI
+77 TSFRA
-85 LVNGKTYVLG
+85 TLG
-95 GNKYSITAPAGSRVS
+95 SSVS
-110 ITVTAKEGY
+110 ITVNAYDGY
-119 AVTATASGNWTA
+119 AVTANVTSGTCW
-131 SGNNVSTTSLT
+131 ST
-142 SGGGISFT
+142 SGGNSVSTSSLTENNGGVIFYIE
-150 VAAKELHNI
+150 AKERHNI
-159 YASVSYVS
+159 TSTVSYVD
-167 GTTQSGAYIS
+167 GITQSGAYITS
-177 TNPSQAYEG
+177 ASQAYAGE
-186 QTVTVTVSLSG
+186 TVTVTVSLSG
-197 GQKVRSISVGGDG
+197 GQKVHGISVVGSGGP
-210 GTVEISKNNSTSNAT
+210 VNIIKNDSTSTAT
-225 RAYYTFT
+225 RAYYTFV
-232 MPDYDVSVNAII
+232 MPNYDVSVDALI
-244 EKATYSVTVDSS
+244 EEATYSVTAAPSLH
-256 WYGSVELDVDYGKDT
+256 GKVELYVGYGKDHS
-271 NALEYGDWVE
+271 ALEYGDRVE
-281 VYAKPYPGYYL
+281 VYATPDPGYYL

-304 SGNSYSF
+304 SGNTYSF
-311 QITEDTVITAEFSD
+311 QITEDTNITAEFSD

-379 VTGKSVSYTES
+379 VTGKSVSYNES

-649 NTTLCPNNTA
+649 NTTLCSNNTA

>member
-1 MKSNLHKLIGAFLAL
+1 MKSNLHKLIGAFLAV

-30 EDGSGTVETSPTV
+30 EDGSGLETLPPSGSV
-43 SPSTSPSQ
+43 SPSSSPS
-51 TPSVTPSPS
+51 TEP
-60 PSETP
+60 ET
-65 EDITVSFSVKGE
+65 ISVSFSVQGYTNIKYVSVLVDGVSV
-77 QYIDDVSI
+77 DVTQTGSTFSFEAVEGAS
-85 LVNGKTYVLG
+85 VN
-95 GNKYSITAPAGSRVS
+95 
-110 ITVTAKEGY
+110 ITVTAKDGY
-119 AVTATASGNWTA
+119 AVTPNAGSDWTVSSDGSVFTAQ
-131 SGNNVSTTSLT
+131 LT
-142 SGGGISFT
+142 GSSAPSFN
-150 VAAKELHNI
+150 VAAKELYDIN
-159 YASVSYVS
+159 ATVSYAH
-167 GTTQSGAYIS
+167 GMNEYGASIS
-177 TNPSQAYEG
+177 TSPTKAYEG
-186 QTVTVTVSLSG
+186 QEVTVTISLSG
-197 GQKVRSISVGGDG
+197 GQKVYQVSG
-210 GTVEISKNNSTSNAT
+210 SNVT
-225 RAYYTFT
+225 LRPVSSSSSRYVQYTFT
-232 MPDYDVSVNAII
+232 MPDRDVSINAEI
-244 EKATYSVTVDSS
+244 EPATYSVTAGSS
-256 WYGSVELDVDYGKDT
+256 LHGTIDIYVGYGKDPS
-271 NALEYGDWVE
+271 ALEYGDWVE
-281 VYAKPYPGYYL
+281 VYATPAYGYYL
-292 KSLKLNGNSVTF
+292 KALKLNGSSVTF

-379 VTGKSVSYTES
+379 VTGKSVSYNES

-493 RGTLPFTDVKS
+493 RGTLPFTDVKR

>member
-30 EDGSGTVETSPTV
+30 EDGSGLETLPPSGSV
-43 SPSTSPSQ
+43 SPSSSPS
-51 TPSVTPSPS
+51 TEP
-60 PSETP
+60 ET
-65 EDITVSFSVKGE
+65 ISVSFSVTGETNYVKEIYVSVNGSTYPLTGHSFTAPKGA
-77 QYIDDVSI
+77 QVSI
-85 LVNGKTYVLG
+85 SV
-95 GNKYSITAPAGSRVS
+95 TAYDGY
-110 ITVTAKEGY
+110 TVTSYVNA
-119 AVTATASGNWTA
+119 GNGWTSNGSSSVSTSNLTNGGGIHFVVEA
-131 SGNNVSTTSLT
+131 NKLHNVSTT
-142 SGGGISFT
+142 
-150 VAAKELHNI
+150 
-159 YASVSYVS
+159 VSYVT
-167 GTTQSGAYIS
+167 GITQSGAYIS
-177 TNPSQAYEG
+177 ANPSQAYEG
-186 QTVTVTVSLSG
+186 QTVTVTISLDG
-197 GQKVRSISVGGDG
+197 GLKVRSISGGAG
-210 GTVEISKNNSTSNAT
+210 VELKQISSSSSRYAQ
-225 RAYYTFT
+225 YTFT
-232 MPDYDVSVNAII
+232 MPDRDVSINALI
-244 EKATYSVTVDSS
+244 EQGTYSVTVGSS
-256 WYGSVELDVDYGKDT
+256 LHGKVELYVGYGKDPK
-271 NALEYGDWVE
+271 ALEYGDWVE
-281 VYAKPYPGYYL
+281 VYATPAYGYYL

-304 SGNSYSF
+304 SGNTYSF
-311 QITEDTVITAEFSD
+311 QITEDTTITAEFSD

-420 ADTKYGKIKVS
+420 ADTKYGKITVS
-431 EKNADEDD
+431 EKNADKDD

-583 GANTFGVN
+583 GANTFGVD

>member
-30 EDGSGTVETSPTV
+30 EDGSGLETLPPSGSV
-43 SPSTSPSQ
+43 SPSSSPS
-51 TPSVTPSPS
+51 TEP
-60 PSETP
+60 ET
-65 EDITVSFSVKGE
+65 ISVSFSVQGYTNIKYVSVLVDGVSV
-77 QYIDDVSI
+77 DVTQTGSTFSFEAVEGAS
-85 LVNGKTYVLG
+85 VN
-95 GNKYSITAPAGSRVS
+95 
-110 ITVTAKEGY
+110 ITVTAKDGY
-119 AVTATASGNWTA
+119 AVTPNAGSDWTVSSDGSVFTAQ
-131 SGNNVSTTSLT
+131 LT
-142 SGGGISFT
+142 GSSAPSFN
-150 VAAKELHNI
+150 VAAKELYDIN
-159 YASVSYVS
+159 ATVSYAH
-167 GTTQSGAYIS
+167 GMNEYGASIS
-177 TNPSQAYEG
+177 TSPTKAYEG
-186 QTVTVTVSLSG
+186 QEVTVTISLSG
-197 GQKVRSISVGGDG
+197 GQKVYQVSG
-210 GTVEISKNNSTSNAT
+210 SNVT
-225 RAYYTFT
+225 LRPVSSSSSRYVQYTFT
-232 MPDYDVSVNAII
+232 MPDRDVSINAEI
-244 EKATYSVTVDSS
+244 EPATYSVTAGSS
-256 WYGSVELDVDYGKDT
+256 LHGTIDIYVGYGKDPS
-271 NALEYGDWVE
+271 ALEYGDWVE
-281 VYAKPYPGYYL
+281 VYVRPASGYYL
-292 KSLKLNGNSVTF
+292 KSLKHNGNSVDVT
-304 SGNSYSF
+304 GNKYEF
-311 QITEDTVITAEFSD
+311 QITEDTYITAEFSD

-379 VTGKSVSYTES
+379 VTGKSVSYNES

-493 RGTLPFTDVKS
+493 RGTLPFTDVKT

>member
-16 CLVVAVMTMGAFAS
+16 CLVAAVMTMGAFAS
-30 EDGSGTVETSPTV
+30 EDDGTNSGTPPTLEN
-43 SPSTSPSQ
+43 PNPNDT
-51 TPSVTPSPS
+51 T
-60 PSETP
+60 TP
-65 EDITVSFSVKGE
+65 EEITVSFSVDSTDGSSNRIKDI
-77 QYIDDVSI
+77 Y
-85 LVNGKTYVLG
+85 VNVNNSTVRLGTYARS
-95 GNKYSITAPAGSRVS
+95 YTAAAGSSLS
-110 ITVTAKEGY
+110 ITVVPEDGY
-119 AVTATASGNWTA
+119 EVVATVSGDGWTA
-131 SGNNVSTTSLT
+131 SGNTASTSNLT
-142 SGGGISFT
+142 SGGGIHFT
-150 VAAKELHNI
+150 VSAKELHSI
-159 YASVSYVS
+159 ISTVSYVE
-167 GTTQSGAYIS
+167 GITQSGAYIS
-177 TNPSQAYEG
+177 ANPSQAYEG
-186 QTVTVTVSLSG
+186 QTVTVTVSMSG
-197 GQKVRSISVGGDG
+197 GQKVKAISAGAGTS
-210 GTVEISKNNSTSNAT
+210 GTVTLTKSTASTAT
-225 RAYYTFT
+225 REIYTFT
-232 MPDYDVSVNAII
+232 MPDNDVTVNAII
-244 EKATYSVTVDSS
+244 EEATYSVTAASS
-256 WYGSVELDVDYGKDT
+256 LHGTIDIYVGYGKNA

-281 VYAKPYPGYYL
+281 VYASPATGYYL
-292 KSLKLNGNSVTF
+292 KALKLNGNSVTF
-304 SGNSYSF
+304 SGNTYSF
-311 QITEDTVITAEFSD
+311 QITEDTHITAEFSD

-364 PKDGYTIDKISITDS
+364 PKDGYTIDTISITDS
-379 VTGKSVSYTES
+379 VTGKSVSYYES
-390 STEKNVYYFTMPEH
+390 STEKNVYYFTMPDH
-404 PVLVKVEFKE
+404 PVFVKVEFKE

-583 GANTFGVN
+583 GANTFGVD

>member
-30 EDGSGTVETSPTV
+30 EDGSGLETLPPSGSV
-43 SPSTSPSQ
+43 SPSSSPS
-51 TPSVTPSPS
+51 TEP
-60 PSETP
+60 ET
-65 EDITVSFSVKGE
+65 ISVSFSVDSTDGSSNRIKDI
-77 QYIDDVSI
+77 Y
-85 LVNGKTYVLG
+85 VNVNNSTVRLG
-95 GNKYSITAPAGSRVS
+95 TDARSYTAAAGSSLS
-110 ITVTAKEGY
+110 ITVVPEDGY
-119 AVTATASGNWTA
+119 EVVATAGTGWTA
-131 SGNNVSTTSLT
+131 SGNTASTSNLT
-142 SGGGISFT
+142 STNNGGIHFT
-150 VAAKELHNI
+150 VSAKELYDIN
-159 YASVSYVS
+159 ATVSYAH
-167 GTTQSGAYIS
+167 GMNEYGASIS
-177 TNPSQAYEG
+177 TSPTKAYEG
-186 QTVTVTVSLSG
+186 QEVTVTISLSG
-197 GQKVRSISVGGDG
+197 GQKVYQVSG
-210 GTVEISKNNSTSNAT
+210 SNVT
-225 RAYYTFT
+225 LRPVSSSSSRYVQYTFT
-232 MPDYDVSVNAII
+232 MPDRDVSINAEI
-244 EKATYSVTVDSS
+244 EPATYSVTAGSS
-256 WYGSVELDVDYGKDT
+256 LHGTIDIYVGYGKDPS
-271 NALEYGDWVE
+271 ALEYGDWVE
-281 VYAKPYPGYYL
+281 VYVRPASGYYL
-292 KSLKLNGNSVTF
+292 KSLKHNGNSVDVT
-304 SGNSYSF
+304 GNKYEF
-311 QITEDTVITAEFSD
+311 QITEDTYITAEFSD

-379 VTGKSVSYTES
+379 VTGKSVSYNES

>member
-30 EDGSGTVETSPTV
+30 EDGSGLETLPPSGSV
-43 SPSTSPSQ
+43 SPSSSPS
-51 TPSVTPSPS
+51 TEP
-60 PSETP
+60 ET
-65 EDITVSFSVKGE
+65 ISVSFSVTGETNYVKEIYVSVNGSTYPLTGHSFTAPKGA
-77 QYIDDVSI
+77 QVSI
-85 LVNGKTYVLG
+85 SV
-95 GNKYSITAPAGSRVS
+95 TAYDGY
-110 ITVTAKEGY
+110 TVTSYVNA
-119 AVTATASGNWTA
+119 GNGWTSNGSSSVSTSNLTNGGGIHFVVEA
-131 SGNNVSTTSLT
+131 NKLHNVSTT
-142 SGGGISFT
+142 
-150 VAAKELHNI
+150 
-159 YASVSYVS
+159 VSYVT
-167 GTTQSGAYIS
+167 GITQSGAYIS
-177 TNPSQAYEG
+177 ANPSQAYEG
-186 QTVTVTVSLSG
+186 QTVTVTISLDG
-197 GQKVRSISVGGDG
+197 GLKVRSISGGAG
-210 GTVEISKNNSTSNAT
+210 VELKQISSSSSRYAQ
-225 RAYYTFT
+225 YTFT
-232 MPDYDVSVNAII
+232 MPDRDVSINALI
-244 EKATYSVTVDSS
+244 EQGTYSVTVGSS
-256 WYGSVELDVDYGKDT
+256 LHGKVELYVGYGKDPK
-271 NALEYGDWVE
+271 ALEYGDWVE
-281 VYAKPYPGYYL
+281 VYATPAYGYYL

-304 SGNSYSF
+304 SGNTYSF
-311 QITEDTVITAEFSD
+311 QITEDTTITAEFSD

-420 ADTKYGKIKVS
+420 ADTKYGKITVS
-431 EKNADEDD
+431 EKNADKDD

-493 RGTLPFTDVKS
+493 RGTLPFTDVKT

-520 MDGVET
+520 MNGVET

>member
-1 MKSNLHKLIGAFLAL
+1 MKSNLHKLIGAFLAV

-30 EDGSGTVETSPTV
+30 EDGSGLETLPPSGSV
-43 SPSTSPSQ
+43 SPSSSPS
-51 TPSVTPSPS
+51 TEP
-60 PSETP
+60 ET
-65 EDITVSFSVKGE
+65 ISVSFSVTGETNYVKEIYVSVNGSTYPLTGHSFTAPKGA
-77 QYIDDVSI
+77 QVSI
-85 LVNGKTYVLG
+85 SV
-95 GNKYSITAPAGSRVS
+95 TAYDGY
-110 ITVTAKEGY
+110 TVTSYVNA
-119 AVTATASGNWTA
+119 GNGWTSNGSSSVSTSNLTNGGGIHFVVEA
-131 SGNNVSTTSLT
+131 NKLHNVSTT
-142 SGGGISFT
+142 
-150 VAAKELHNI
+150 
-159 YASVSYVS
+159 VSYVT
-167 GTTQSGAYIS
+167 GITQSGAYIS
-177 TNPSQAYEG
+177 ANPSQAYEG

-197 GQKVRSISVGGDG
+197 GQKVKAISAGAGTS
-210 GTVEISKNNSTSNAT
+210 GTVELTKSAASTAT
-225 RAYYTFT
+225 REIYTFT
-232 MPDYDVSVNAII
+232 MPANDVSVNAII
-244 EKATYSVTVDSS
+244 EKATYRVTAGSS
-256 WYGSVELDVDYGKDT
+256 LHGTIDIYVGYGKDPS
-271 NALEYGDWVE
+271 ALEYGDWVE
-281 VYAKPYPGYYL
+281 VYVRPASGYYL
-292 KSLKLNGNSVTF
+292 KSLKHNGNSVDVT
-304 SGNSYSF
+304 GNKYEF
-311 QITEDTVITAEFSD
+311 QITEDTYITAEFSD

-390 STEKNVYYFTMPEH
+390 STANRYYFTMPEH
-404 PVLVKVEFKE
+404 PVFVKVEFKE

-420 ADTKYGKIKVS
+420 ADTKYGKITVS
-431 EKNADEDD
+431 EKNADKDD

-493 RGTLPFTDVKS
+493 RGTLPFTDVKT

-526 NKFSPST
+526 YKFSPST

-583 GANTFGVN
+583 GANTFGVD

>member
-1 MKSNLHKLIGAFLAL
+1 MKSNLHKLIGAFLAV

-30 EDGSGTVETSPTV
+30 EDGSGLETLPPSGSV
-43 SPSTSPSQ
+43 SPSSSPS
-51 TPSVTPSPS
+51 TEP
-60 PSETP
+60 ET
-65 EDITVSFSVKGE
+65 ISVSFSVTGYTNIKYVSVLVDGVSV
-77 QYIDDVSI
+77 DVTQTGSI
-85 LVNGKTYVLG
+85 FSFEAVEGASVN
-95 GNKYSITAPAGSRVS
+95 
-110 ITVTAKEGY
+110 ITVTAKDGY
-119 AVTATASGNWTA
+119 AVTPNAGSDWTVSSDGSVFTAQ
-131 SGNNVSTTSLT
+131 LT
-142 SGGGISFT
+142 GSSAPSFN
-150 VAAKELHNI
+150 VAAKERHNI
-159 YASVSYVS
+159 SSTVSYVE
-167 GTTQSGAYIS
+167 GITQSGAYITS
-177 TNPSQAYEG
+177 ASQAYAGE
-186 QTVTVTVSLSG
+186 TVTVTVSLSG

-210 GTVEISKNNSTSNAT
+210 GQVEITKNNSTSTAT

-244 EKATYSVTVDSS
+244 EKATYSVTAASS
-256 WYGSVELDVDYGKDT
+256 LHGGKVELYVGYGKDPE
-271 NALEYGDWVE
+271 ALEYGDWVE

-311 QITEDTVITAEFSD
+311 QITEDTYITAEFSD

-379 VTGKSVSYTES
+379 VTGKSVSYNES

-404 PVLVKVEFKE
+404 PVFVKVEFKE

-493 RGTLPFTDVKS
+493 RGTLPFTDVKT

>member
-1 MKSNLHKLIGAFLAL
+1 MKSNLHKLIGVFLAV

-30 EDGSGTVETSPTV
+30 EDDGTNSGTPPTLV
-43 SPSTSPSQ
+43 NPNPNDT
-51 TPSVTPSPS
+51 T
-60 PSETP
+60 TP
-65 EDITVSFSVKGE
+65 EEITVSFSVDSTDGSSNRIKDI
-77 QYIDDVSI
+77 Y
-85 LVNGKTYVLG
+85 VNVNNSTVRLGTYARS
-95 GNKYSITAPAGSRVS
+95 YTAAAGSSLS
-110 ITVTAKEGY
+110 ITVVPEDGY
-119 AVTATASGNWTA
+119 EVVATVSGDGWTA
-131 SGNNVSTTSLT
+131 SGNTASTSNLT
-142 SGGGISFT
+142 SGGGIHFT
-150 VAAKELHNI
+150 VSAKELHSI
-159 YASVSYVS
+159 ISTVSYVE
-167 GTTQSGAYIS
+167 GITQSGAYITS
-177 TNPSQAYEG
+177 PSQAYAGE
-186 QTVTVTVSLSG
+186 TVTVTVSMSG
-197 GQKVRSISVGGDG
+197 GQKVRGISVGGSG
-210 GTVEISKNNSTSNAT
+210 GQVEITKNNSTSTAT

-232 MPDYDVSVNAII
+232 MPDYDVSVDALI
-244 EKATYSVTVDSS
+244 EEATYSVTAAPSLHGTIDIYV
-256 WYGSVELDVDYGKDT
+256 GYGKDA

-281 VYAKPYPGYYL
+281 VYARPAYGYYL
-292 KSLKLNGNSVTF
+292 KSLKLNSSSVTF
-304 SGNSYSF
+304 SGNTYSF
-311 QITEDTVITAEFSD
+311 QITEDTNITAEFSD

-379 VTGKSVSYTES
+379 VTGKSVSYNES

>member
-30 EDGSGTVETSPTV
+30 EDDDGSETLPPSSSV
-43 SPSTSPSQ
+43 SPSASTEP
-51 TPSVTPSPS
+51 
-60 PSETP
+60 ET
-65 EDITVSFSVKGE
+65 ISVSFTITGYTNIKSVSVLVDGVSVDVTQTGSSFSFDAVEEASVK
-77 QYIDDVSI
+77 
-85 LVNGKTYVLG
+85 
-95 GNKYSITAPAGSRVS
+95 
-110 ITVTAKEGY
+110 ITVTAKDGY
-119 AVTATASGNWTA
+119 AVTPNAGSDWTVSSDGSVFTAQ
-131 SGNNVSTTSLT
+131 LT
-142 SGGGISFT
+142 GSSAPSFN
-150 VAAKELHNI
+150 VAAKELYDIN
-159 YASVSYVS
+159 ATVSYAH
-167 GTTQSGAYIS
+167 GMNEYGASIS
-177 TNPSQAYEG
+177 TSPTKAYEG
-186 QTVTVTVSLSG
+186 QEVTVTISLSG
-197 GQKVRSISVGGDG
+197 GQKVYQVSG
-210 GTVEISKNNSTSNAT
+210 SNVT
-225 RAYYTFT
+225 LRPVSSSSSRYVQYTFT
-232 MPDYDVSVNAII
+232 MPDRDVSINAEI
-244 EKATYSVTVDSS
+244 EPATYSVTAGSS
-256 WYGSVELDVDYGKDT
+256 LHGTIDIYVGYGKDPS
-271 NALEYGDWVE
+271 ALEYGDWVE
-281 VYAKPYPGYYL
+281 VYVRPASGYYL
-292 KSLKLNGNSVTF
+292 KSLKHNGNSVDVT
-304 SGNSYSF
+304 GNKYEF
-311 QITEDTVITAEFSD
+311 QITEDTYITAEFSD

-343 DRYWDK
+343 DRYWDR

-356 DTVYVEIT
+356 DTVYVQIT

>member
-1 MKSNLHKLIGAFLAL
+1 MKSNLHKLIGAFLAV

-30 EDGSGTVETSPTV
+30 EGDTGTS
-43 SPSTSPSQ
+43 
-51 TPSVTPSPS
+51 PSVTPSPS

-65 EDITVSFSVKGE
+65 NITVSFSVDSTDGSSNRIKNI
-77 QYIDDVSI
+77 Y
-85 LVNGKTYVLG
+85 VNVNNSTVPLGTYARS
-95 GNKYSITAPAGSRVS
+95 YTAAAGSSLS
-110 ITVTAKEGY
+110 ITVVPEDGY
-119 AVTATASGNWTA
+119 EVVATAGTGWTA
-131 SGNNVSTTSLT
+131 SGNSVSTTSLT
-142 SGGGISFT
+142 NGGSISFT
-150 VAAKELHNI
+150 VAAKKLHDI
-159 YASVSYVS
+159 SASVSYVT
-167 GTTQSGAYIS
+167 GITQSGAYIS
-177 TNPSQAYEG
+177 ANPSQAREG
-186 QTVTVTVSLSG
+186 ETVTVTVRLDG
-197 GQKVRSISVGGDG
+197 GLKVRSISGGSG
-210 GTVEISKNNSTSNAT
+210 VELKPISSSSSRYAQ
-225 RAYYTFT
+225 YTFT
-232 MPDYDVSVNAII
+232 MPDRDVSINALI
-244 EKATYSVTVDSS
+244 EQGTYSVTVGSS
-256 WYGSVELDVDYGKDT
+256 LHGKVELYVGYGKDPK
-271 NALEYGDWVE
+271 ALEYGDWVE
-281 VYAKPYPGYYL
+281 VYATPAYGYYL
-292 KSLKLNGNSVTF
+292 KALKLNGSSVTF
-304 SGNSYSF
+304 TSNSYSF

-343 DRYWDK
+343 DRYWDR

-356 DTVYVEIT
+356 DTVYVQIT

>member
-30 EDGSGTVETSPTV
+30 ASENVGAPPTV
-43 SPSTSPSQ
+43 VEPNPSGSDGDEYSP
-51 TPSVTPSPS
+51 V
-60 PSETP
+60 
-65 EDITVSFSVKGE
+65 TVSFAIMGNYSQFVRSISVT
-77 QYIDDVSI
+77 
-85 LVNGKTYVLG
+85 VNGQTTTYSASETSFRATLG
-95 GNKYSITAPAGSRVS
+95 SSVS
-110 ITVTAKEGY
+110 ITVNAYDGY
-119 AVTATASGNWTA
+119 AVTANVTSGTCW
-131 SGNNVSTTSLT
+131 ST
-142 SGGGISFT
+142 SGGNSVSTSSLTENNGGVIFNIE
-150 VAAKELHNI
+150 AKERHNI
-159 YASVSYVS
+159 TSTVSYVE
-167 GTTQSGAYIS
+167 GITQSGAYITS
-177 TNPSQAYEG
+177 ASQAYAGE
-186 QTVTVTVSLSG
+186 TVTVTVSLSG
-197 GQKVRSISVGGDG
+197 GQKVRGISVGGSG
-210 GTVEISKNNSTSNAT
+210 GQVEITKNNSTSTAT

-232 MPDYDVSVNAII
+232 MPDYDVSVDALI
-244 EKATYSVTVDSS
+244 EEATYSVTAASS
-256 WYGSVELDVDYGKDT
+256 LHGTIDIYVGYGKDA

-281 VYAKPYPGYYL
+281 VYARPAYGYYL
-292 KSLKLNGNSVTF
+292 KALKLNGNSVTF
-304 SGNSYSF
+304 SGNTYSF

-420 ADTKYGKIKVS
+420 ADTKYGKITVS

-493 RGTLPFTDVKS
+493 RGTLPFTDVKR

>member
-30 EDGSGTVETSPTV
+30 ASENVGTPPTLVEPNPSGSDGDEYSPV
-43 SPSTSPSQ
+43 
-51 TPSVTPSPS
+51 
-60 PSETP
+60 
-65 EDITVSFSVKGE
+65 TVSFAIMGNYSQFVRSISVT
-77 QYIDDVSI
+77 
-85 LVNGKTYVLG
+85 VNGQTTTYSASETSFRATLG
-95 GNKYSITAPAGSRVS
+95 SSVS
-110 ITVTAKEGY
+110 ITVNAYDGY
-119 AVTATASGNWTA
+119 AVTANVTSGTCW
-131 SGNNVSTTSLT
+131 ST
-142 SGGGISFT
+142 SGGNSVSTSSLTENNGGVIFNIE
-150 VAAKELHNI
+150 AKERHNI
-159 YASVSYVS
+159 TSTVSYVE
-167 GTTQSGAYIS
+167 GITQSGAYITS
-177 TNPSQAYEG
+177 ASQAYAGE
-186 QTVTVTVSLSG
+186 TVTVTVSMSG
-197 GQKVRSISVGGDG
+197 GQKVRGISVGGSG
-210 GTVEISKNNSTSNAT
+210 GQVEITKNNSTSTAT
-225 RAYYTFT
+225 RANYTFT
-232 MPDYDVSVNAII
+232 MPDYDVSVDALI
-244 EKATYSVTVDSS
+244 EEATYSVTAAPSLH
-256 WYGSVELDVDYGKDT
+256 GGKVELYVGYGKDA

-311 QITEDTVITAEFSD
+311 QITEDTYITAEFSD

-343 DRYWDK
+343 DRYWDR

-356 DTVYVEIT
+356 DTVYVQIT

-439 RITITVEPDYGYQLT
+439 RITITVEPDFGYQLT

-493 RGTLPFTDVKS
+493 RGTLPFTDVKR

>member
-1 MKSNLHKLIGAFLAL
+1 MP
-16 CLVVAVMTMGAFAS
+16 
-30 EDGSGTVETSPTV
+30 DR
-43 SPSTSPSQ
+43 
-51 TPSVTPSPS
+51 
-60 PSETP
+60 
-65 EDITVSFSVKGE
+65 
-77 QYIDDVSI
+77 DVSI
-85 LVNGKTYVLG
+85 
-95 GNKYSITAPAGSRVS
+95 
-110 ITVTAKEGY
+110 
-119 AVTATASGNWTA
+119 
-131 SGNNVSTTSLT
+131 
-142 SGGGISFT
+142 
-150 VAAKELHNI
+150 
-159 YASVSYVS
+159 
-167 GTTQSGAYIS
+167 
-177 TNPSQAYEG
+177 
-186 QTVTVTVSLSG
+186 
-197 GQKVRSISVGGDG
+197 
-210 GTVEISKNNSTSNAT
+210 NAL
-225 RAYYTFT
+225 
-232 MPDYDVSVNAII
+232 I
-244 EKATYSVTVDSS
+244 EQGTYSVTVGSS
-256 WYGSVELDVDYGKDT
+256 LHGKVELYVGYGKDPS
-271 NALEYGDWVE
+271 ALEYGDWVE
-281 VYAKPYPGYYL
+281 VYATPAYGYYL
-292 KSLKLNGNSVTF
+292 KALKLNGSSVTF

-420 ADTKYGKIKVS
+420 ADTKYGKITVS

-463 TKVSYSEG
+463 TKISYSEG